1 MYLSSFQL
9 QNVKCFRD
17 ASLTFPKDEHGGYA
31 GWFVLLGENGT
42 GKSTLLQ
49 AMSLALVGPQVAAEL
64 VDANARQRWV
74 RREAPE
80 AVLLPT
86 FAAVKSKSARP
97 LTPKLKIAGPAAVR
111 HGDAI
116 QQPYTIFADRIGT
129 KAALGFGGMWTARP
143 SLSVV
148 ALGYGPRRQSRE
160 RGQPPQPFRGS
171 VLREQARHA
180 TLFDADARLVDG
192 DWLLPTLY
200 NLANDSDA
208 PEQAQVDSKLALD
221 RLVEVI
227 NRLLSE
233 EGVEIARVRPTGL
246 TYRDRLGQPSSLD
259 DLSDGFRSF
268 LSLVIDLLAHICFAD
283 PSDPAQ
289 GLSGAVAA
297 LNHLDE
303 VEGVVLI
310 DEADIHLH
318 PTWQRALGP
327 RLRAVFP
334 RLQFIVS
341 SHSPFIAQAATQ
353 GGLFRLAAAND
364 EVTITTSTQ
373 QPQGWTA
380 DELLLSDLF
389 GLTST
394 RGVET
399 DAMMAKR
406 QALLAKKARTS
417 SDDQELRALELELQD
432 RLTGPGVDLQTR
444 ELMNKAWQL
453 LGGPRRAS

>member
-1 MYLSSFQL
+1 
-9 QNVKCFRD
+9 
-17 ASLTFPKDEHGGYA
+17 
-31 GWFVLLGENGT
+31 
-42 GKSTLLQ
+42 
-49 AMSLALVGPQVAAEL
+49 MSLALVGPQVAGEL

-74 RREAPE
+74 RRDAPE
-80 AVLLPT
+80 AVLLPSFT
-86 FAAVKSKSARP
+86 KVKSSLSRHT
-97 LTPKLKIAGPAAVR
+97 TPQLRISGPSEIR
-111 HGDAI
+111 HGKAI
-116 QQPYTIFADRIGT
+116 QQPYTFYSDRPGT
-129 KAALGFGGMWTARP
+129 HAVLEKGGIWTARP
-143 SLSVV
+143 SPTLIT
-148 ALGYGPRRQSRE
+148 LGYGPRRQSRD
-160 RGQPPQPFRGS
+160 RGQPSQPFRGS

-180 TLFDADARLVDG
+180 TLFDAEARLVDG

-208 PEQAQVDSKLALD
+208 AQQAQVESKLALD
-221 RLVEVI
+221 KLLGVI
-227 NRLLSE
+227 NGLLRE

-246 TYRDRLGQPSSLD
+246 SYRDRLGQASSLD

-283 PSDPAQ
+283 PSDPGQ
-289 GLSGAVAA
+289 GLSDAVTT
-297 LNHLDE
+297 LNRLDE

-353 GGLFRLAAAND
+353 GGLFRLTAAND

-394 RGVET
+394 RGVAT

-406 QALLAKKARTS
+406 QALLAKKARTP
-417 SDDQELRALELELQD
+417 SDDQELHALELELQD
-432 RLTGPGVDLQTR
+432 RLSGPGVDLQTR